1 MAEEEPPE
9 GSLAID
15 TERDKLGYVMGHVG
29 PYVRLRPLAGGREWD
44 ADPAHVRR
52 ATDAE
57 RLRAVQE
64 RTRAL
69 NAMSSRGIFL

>member
-1 MAEEEPPE
+1 MTEEEPPE

-29 PYVRLRPLAGGREWD
+29 PYVQLRPLAGGRAWD
-44 ADPAHVRR
+44 ADPARVRR

-69 NAMSSRGIFL
+69 NATSGGGPLS